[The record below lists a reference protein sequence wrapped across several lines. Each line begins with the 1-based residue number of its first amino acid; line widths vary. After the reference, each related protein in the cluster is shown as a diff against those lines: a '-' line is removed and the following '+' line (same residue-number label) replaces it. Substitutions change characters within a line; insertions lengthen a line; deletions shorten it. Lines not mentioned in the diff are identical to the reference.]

1 MKKES
6 LLRFNQRP
14 RRKRDQEKSK
24 DSFFYIFK
32 QTKRP
37 ISWLVNFIAAPP
49 LIQNN
54 IPPLVHV
61 LVLLSSPIFMVSK
74 GGKVESTDLI
84 TDPHFFG
91 GGRQLG
97 MSESLPRPKSHQ
109 KNENSLGWRRIS
121 ARLPPPAA
129 STQKPKNIQGLLN
142 SALGFFSLAVSL
154 PFRCCCSSAAVKV
167 AKAAQSATT
176 RSPLPHSPSAGKE
189 SFGSGAKKE
198 MKMGG
203 GRGMRRGELDKR
215 GGGGDAASD
224 WRQRVCSGYVRN
236 GPEKGRK

>member
-142 SALGFFSLAVSL
+142 SALGSFSLSRCISSFPLLLQLRRRQSCKGSTKCNNEIPPFSL
-154 PFRCCCSSAAVKV
+154 RRRREFW
-167 AKAAQSATT
+167 
-176 RSPLPHSPSAGKE
+176 LGGE
-189 SFGSGAKKE
+189 EGDE
-198 MKMGG
+198 NGG
-203 GRGMRRGELDKR
+203 GEEG
-215 GGGGDAASD
+215 
-224 WRQRVCSGYVRN
+224 
-236 GPEKGRK
+236 